1 MHTYRPDLPRRICE
15 TMMHDPLYDTPER
28 WEKWLIVL
36 AAVIAGL
43 IIACVIFAGAS
54 PAPPKPEPAPPAAIP
69 DFRTD
74 IPTGRMV
81 CEKRDAAGCLEWR
94 IYRESKY

>member
-1 MHTYRPDLPRRICE
+1 
-15 TMMHDPLYDTPER
+15 MHDPLYDTPER
-28 WEKWLIVL
+28 WEKWLIAL

-54 PAPPKPEPAPPAAIP
+54 PEQKQEQEQEPAPPAAIP

-74 IPTGRMV
+74 IPTGRLV

-94 IYRESKY
+94 IYRESNY